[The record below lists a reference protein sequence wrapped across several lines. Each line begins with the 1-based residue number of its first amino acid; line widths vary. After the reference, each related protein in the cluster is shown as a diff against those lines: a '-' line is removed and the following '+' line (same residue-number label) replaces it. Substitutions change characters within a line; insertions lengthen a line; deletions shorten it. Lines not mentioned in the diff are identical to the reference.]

1 MLNIAK
7 APDSGTIAAF
17 AGAVLLGGG
26 NFIAVRVSNIELAP
40 FWGAGLRFSL
50 AASVFVIVAVAMRLS
65 WPRGRHLA
73 LTAMY
78 GLFSFTLSY
87 ALMYWAL
94 VRVTAGVA
102 AVILAMV
109 PLITALLAVA
119 QKMERFEPR
128 MAVGALLAL
137 GGILVMTVGP
147 QSLVLPAAGLI
158 AIVLAALTV
167 SQSVILGK
175 RVSMS
180 HPVMTNAVGMSVGGP
195 LLLAVSAVAGEAW
208 LVPRLPETIAVL
220 AYLVLLGSVGL
231 FILTLMVVRRWAAS
245 MMSYVF
251 VLFPVVTMLG
261 EAWLLGEPLTARG
274 LIGAAVVMAGVWFG
288 ALARRSTG
296 PGRADAAF
304 SDATPEVVLG
314 RPDDPHSP
322 IADLDS
328 PLSAAD

>member
-1 MLNIAK
+1 MPNITK

-26 NFIAVRVSNIELAP
+26 NFLAVRVSNMELAP

-50 AASVFVIVAVAMRLS
+50 AASVFVLVALAMRLS

-73 LTAMY
+73 LTAIY

-128 MAVGALLAL
+128 MAVGAVLAL

-195 LLLAVSAVAGEAW
+195 LLLVFSALAGESW

-231 FILTLMVVRRWAAS
+231 FILTLLVVRRWAAS

-274 LIGAAVVMAGVWFG
+274 LIGAAVVMGGVWFG

-296 PGRADAAF
+296 PGQAA
-304 SDATPEVVLG
+304 SALTDATPEGVLG
-314 RPDDPHSP
+314 RADDP
-322 IADLDS
+322 DS
-328 PLSAAD
+328 PVAEVDAPLPSGN

>member
-7 APDSGTIAAF
+7 TPDSGTMAAF
-17 AGAVLLGGG
+17 VGAVLLGGG
-26 NFIAVRVSNIELAP
+26 NFLAVRVSNMELAP
-40 FWGAGLRFSL
+40 FWGAGLRFSM
-50 AASVFVIVAVAMRLS
+50 AASVFVLMATAMRLD

-73 LTAMY
+73 LTAIY

-128 MAVGALLAL
+128 MAVGAMLAL

-147 QSLVLPAAGLI
+147 QSLELPAAGLI

-175 RVSMS
+175 RVSLS

-195 LLLAVSAVAGEAW
+195 LLLAVSAVAGESW
-208 LVPRLPETIAVL
+208 LIPRLPETIAVL

-231 FILTLMVVRRWAAS
+231 FILTLLVVRRWEAS

-261 EAWLLGEPLTARG
+261 EAWLLDEPLTARG
-274 LIGAAVVMAGVWFG
+274 LIGAAVVMGGVWFG
-288 ALARRSTG
+288 ALARRPVTSDSEFSALTDASPEG
-296 PGRADAAF
+296 VLSRAD
-304 SDATPEVVLG
+304 D
-314 RPDDPHSP
+314 PDDPVTDVD
-322 IADLDS
+322 A
-328 PLSAAD
+328 PLTSGN

>member
-1 MLNIAK
+1 MLNITK
-7 APDSGTIAAF
+7 APDSGTMAAF

-26 NFIAVRVSNIELAP
+26 NFIAVRVSNMELAP

-50 AASVFVIVAVAMRLS
+50 AASVFVLVALAMRLS

-158 AIVLAALTV
+158 AVVLAALTV

-195 LLLAVSAVAGEAW
+195 LLLAVSALAGESW

-231 FILTLMVVRRWAAS
+231 FILTLLVVRRWAAS

-288 ALARRSTG
+288 ALARRSAG
-296 PGRADAAF
+296 PARAESALSDAAPERVLGRAD
-304 SDATPEVVLG
+304 
-314 RPDDPHSP
+314 DP
-322 IADLDS
+322 DS
-328 PLSAAD
+328 PVTEVDAPLAAGD